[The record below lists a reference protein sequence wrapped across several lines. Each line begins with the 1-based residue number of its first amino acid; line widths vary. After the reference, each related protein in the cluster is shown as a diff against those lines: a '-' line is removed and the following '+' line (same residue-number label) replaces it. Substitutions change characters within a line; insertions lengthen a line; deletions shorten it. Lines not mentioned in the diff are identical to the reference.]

1 MIQKR
6 KREKRKRDLINHFR
20 VHKFATYPS
29 NGTGR
34 IGLILELTL
43 ITLKSYSFVLFT
55 VELDSN
61 TVEPL
66 VRTPKGQSE
75 VSVLERCPYKRG
87 HYDNVAFITPLTV
100 LRVQLLEPVS
110 PSSLNRI

>member
-1 MIQKR
+1 MR
-6 KREKRKRDLINHFR
+6 TDLDYIE
-20 VHKFATYPS
+20 
-29 NGTGR
+29 
-34 IGLILELTL
+34 ILQLIE
-43 ITLKSYSFVLFT
+43 IARFVLFT

-66 VRTPKGQSE
+66 IRTPKGQSE

-100 LRVQLLEPVS
+100 LRVQ
-110 PSSLNRI
+110 